1 MESFF
6 SNNSSDQSTLSHDQ
20 DLSIIMGEDCISEF
34 KPIKL
39 LGSGSQGAVVLAR
52 SEVNG
57 GYLAMKL
64 LDHNKR
70 YQDRELLAI
79 HRKNIDREIKVL
91 VSCPA
96 ADN

>member
-6 SNNSSDQSTLSHDQ
+6 SNNSSDHSTISIEN
-20 DLSIIMGEDCISEF
+20 DLYGMVGEDCISEF
-34 KPIKL
+34 KPIRL

-57 GYLAMKL
+57 GLTAMKL

-70 YQDRELLAI
+70 F
-79 HRKNIDREIKVL
+79 
-91 VSCPA
+91 
-96 ADN
+96 